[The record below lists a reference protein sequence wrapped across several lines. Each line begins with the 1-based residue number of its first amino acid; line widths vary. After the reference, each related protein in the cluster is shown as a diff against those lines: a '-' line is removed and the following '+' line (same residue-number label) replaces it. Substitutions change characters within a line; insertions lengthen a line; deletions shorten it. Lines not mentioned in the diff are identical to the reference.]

1 MKRIFLVLTIFLLAS
16 PAFLPGQLFKIGPY
30 AGYFRANAP
39 ELEEIYKE
47 GELIFGGRAAINLW
61 RGFYLWFSYS
71 HCEFV
76 SKTTFS
82 EEITVLML
90 NPATVSLRY
99 QLRTKILQ
107 PYIGAGYTY
116 LRYKEEA
123 AIGQIKG
130 TAGDISYEGGLELKL
145 SANVGFDIGVRYERL
160 MVNPTDFPS
169 PVDLGGLQAGLTLI
183 ISF

>member
-1 MKRIFLVLTIFLLAS
+1 MKRTILVFAMIILAL
-16 PAFLPGQLFKIGPY
+16 PLFLPGQMIKIGPY
-30 AGYFRANAP
+30 AGYFRTNDP
-39 ELEEIYKE
+39 MLEEIYKDA
-47 GELIFGGRAAINLW
+47 ELIFGGRGAINLW

-82 EEITVLML
+82 EEITVLVI
-90 NPATVSLRY
+90 NPATVTLRY
-99 QLRTKILQ
+99 QLKTKVLQ

-123 AIGQIKG
+123 AIGQVKG
-130 TAGDISYEGGLELKL
+130 TANDISYEGGLELKL
-145 SANVGFDIGVRYERL
+145 SANVGFDIGVRYDRL
-160 MVNPTDFPS
+160 LVNPTNSPS
-169 PVDLGGLQAGLTLI
+169 SIDLGGLQAGITLI